1 MNCEFQKGWGRNKI
15 KQLPINVSNNN
26 FGQPDMNAFRQE
38 HFKRWHPMRRLVIHP
53 PEKRKPANGKK

>member
-1 MNCEFQKGWGRNKI
+1 MGCEFQKRSNK
-15 KQLPINVSNNN
+15 KQIPFIPIYSTNEFNQTNL
-26 FGQPDMNAFRQE
+26 NALRQE